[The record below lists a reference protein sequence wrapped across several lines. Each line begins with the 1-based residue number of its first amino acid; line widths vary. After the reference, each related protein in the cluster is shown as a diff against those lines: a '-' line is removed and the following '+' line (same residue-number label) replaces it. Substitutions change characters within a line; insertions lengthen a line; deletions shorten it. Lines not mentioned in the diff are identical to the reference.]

1 MRLTKYLI
9 AFIALATATS
19 YTLADTFPSKPIRFI
34 VPFSA
39 GGGAD
44 ISARIIAMKVG
55 AALGQTVLVENRA
68 GAGGIIG
75 TNLVA
80 KAPPDGYTILL
91 GTIGPIAINP
101 NLYKKLPYDVERDF
115 APVSRVGN
123 AMNVLV
129 VNPSIPATSVTEFI
143 SYAKS
148 HPNQVA
154 FGSSGNGATDH
165 LAGELFNSLTGTKML
180 HVAYKG
186 GAPAMNDLMAG
197 QVQVVFSTVSTAAG
211 AIKAG
216 KVRPLA
222 MTGSTRFSGMP
233 KMPTI
238 SESGV
243 ASFEVNNWYGVLVPK
258 GTPPDIINTLNTELV
273 RALQT
278 PEVKNQLLASGIETS
293 WDTPAEFSAYIKSE
307 TKKWAKVVA
316 DSGATID

>member
-1 MRLTKYLI
+1 M
-9 AFIALATATS
+9 
-19 YTLADTFPSKPIRFI
+19 
-34 VPFSA
+34 
-39 GGGAD
+39 
-44 ISARIIAMKVG
+44 
-55 AALGQTVLVENRA
+55 
-68 GAGGIIG
+68 
-75 TNLVA
+75 
-80 KAPPDGYTILL
+80 LL
-91 GTIGPIAINP
+91 GTIGPMAISP
-101 NLYKKLPYDVERDF
+101 NLYKTLSYDVERDF
-115 APVSRVGN
+115 APISRVGN

-129 VNPSIPATSVTEFI
+129 VNPSVPATNVTEFI
-143 SYAKS
+143 SYVKS
-148 HPNQVA
+148 HPNKVA

-216 KVRPLA
+216 KVRALA
-222 MTGSTRFSGMP
+222 MTGSKRFSGMP
-233 KMPTI
+233 DLPTI

-243 ASFEVNNWYGVLVPK
+243 AGFEVNNWYGVFVPK

-278 PEVKNQLLASGIETS
+278 SEVKNQLFASGIVTA

-307 TKKWAKVVA
+307 TKKWAKIVA
-316 DSGATID
+316 DSGASID

>member
-9 AFIALATATS
+9 GFIALATAAS
-19 YTLADTFPSKPIRFI
+19 CSMADTFPSKPIRFI
-34 VPFSA
+34 VPYA
-39 GGGAD
+39 PGGGAD
-44 ISARIIAMKVG
+44 ISARIIAIKMG

-68 GAGGIIG
+68 GAGGVIG
-75 TNLVA
+75 TNVVA
-80 KAPPDGYTILL
+80 KAQPDGYTMLL
-91 GTIGPIAINP
+91 GTIGPMAISP
-101 NLYKKLPYDVERDF
+101 NLYKTLSYDVERDF
-115 APVSRVGN
+115 APISRVGN

-129 VNPSIPATSVTEFI
+129 VNPSVPATNVTEFI
-143 SYAKS
+143 SYVKS
-148 HPNQVA
+148 HPNKVA

-216 KVRPLA
+216 KVRALA
-222 MTGSTRFSGMP
+222 MTGSKRFSGMP
-233 KMPTI
+233 DLPTI

-243 ASFEVNNWYGVLVPK
+243 AGFEVNNWYGVFVPK

-278 PEVKNQLLASGIETS
+278 SEVKNQLFASGIVTA

-307 TKKWAKVVA
+307 TKKWAKIVA
-316 DSGATID
+316 DSGASID